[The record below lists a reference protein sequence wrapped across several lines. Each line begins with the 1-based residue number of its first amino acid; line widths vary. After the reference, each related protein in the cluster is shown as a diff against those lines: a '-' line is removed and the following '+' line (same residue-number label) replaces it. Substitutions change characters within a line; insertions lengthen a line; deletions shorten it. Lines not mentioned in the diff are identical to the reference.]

1 MATTPDY
8 KRFGFIPQ
16 WQKGY
21 LVMRIRNR
29 AGNITAEDLR
39 KVADLAE
46 RYGNGQVH
54 VTTRQAVEIPGV
66 KEELFEQA
74 LQNILDVGLFPAVC
88 GPRVRPVVACP
99 GTDTCPYG
107 LRSTRTLAE
116 KLDGQV
122 VARDLPAKTKIAIC
136 GCVNSC
142 TKPQA
147 NDIGLKGVDEPIINH
162 EACVLCGACVKRC
175 PAKAMAIEN
184 GTLTIDRA
192 ICLSCGACMRICPKQ
207 ALNPGRQGYH
217 IYIGGK
223 GGRYSNTG
231 ELMTEF
237 VEEQQVIPYLE
248 AILATYQELAT
259 KGERINSLL
268 NRIGLAAFKTN
279 VGEQLAL
286 SKN

>member
-1 MATTPDY
+1 MATKPDY

-29 AGNITAEDLR
+29 AGNITADDLR

-74 LQNILDVGLFPAVC
+74 LQNIIDVGLLPAVC

-107 LRSTRTLAE
+107 LRNTRTLAE
-116 KLDGQV
+116 KLDAQF
-122 VARDLPAKTKIAIC
+122 VARNLPAKTKIAIS
-136 GCVNSC
+136 GCANSC
-142 TKPQA
+142 TKPNG

-162 EACVLCGACVKRC
+162 EACVLCGACVRRC

-184 GTLTIDRA
+184 EKLTNDRT
-192 ICLSCGACMRICPKQ
+192 ICLSCGVCTRLCPKQ
-207 ALNPGRQGYH
+207 ALKPGRQGYH

-223 GGRYSNTG
+223 GGRYSNEG
-231 ELMTEF
+231 ELIAEF

-259 KGERINSLL
+259 KGERINLL
-268 NRIGLAAFKTN
+268 LIRIGLAAFKTN
-279 VGEQLAL
+279 LGEKLAL
-286 SKN
+286 IEN